1 MFARTALIVTLFCA
15 PAFAQTGGDRE
26 VLSRFASTNRLREG
40 DLAVRT
46 PIFVGQRA
54 PRLEIARW
62 FNASPNPPG
71 RRAMLIDFWSTNCA
85 PCTAAFPRLAAL
97 GERFGAARLTVVAV
111 HPERVG
117 VREKGIAGLDIQ
129 ILKPAEAVLP
139 SFFADRNIRLPVG
152 VDRNGATFR
161 NFRIDGVPTYFLVD
175 ADGIVRFESHKL
187 PTEAE
192 INAVLAR

>member
-15 PAFAQTGGDRE
+15 PVFAQTGGDRE
-26 VLSRFASTNRLREG
+26 ALSRFASMNKLRDAE
-40 DLAVRT
+40 LAVRK
-46 PIFVGQRA
+46 PLFVSQRA
-54 PRLEIARW
+54 PLLQIARW
-62 FNASPNPPG
+62 FNASPISPG
-71 RRAMLIDFWSTNCA
+71 RRATLIDFWSTNCA

-97 GERFGAARLTVVAV
+97 GQHFGAARLTVVTV

-129 ILKPAEAVLP
+129 VTKSADAVLP
-139 SFFADRNIRLPVG
+139 RFLADRNIRLPVG
-152 VDRNGATFR
+152 VDQNGATFR
-161 NFRIDGVPTYFLVD
+161 NFRIDAVPTYFLVD

-192 INAVLAR
+192 VNAVLAQ